1 MFQRELERLY
11 SKRKVL
17 VIGGAG
23 FIGSH
28 LVTALVA
35 LGAQV
40 TVLDNLSIGS
50 LHNLRPVITRV
61 KFFYAD
67 VTSASGL
74 LRGTMGQDMVF
85 HCVEEKNRANL
96 ADNPEHHDMQ
106 GALNM
111 LQACRRNRVSQVV
124 FMSLIDAYE
133 NKSLLSTNFSSVA
146 ERSYKEFAELYE
158 IKMSWLR
165 YDHASAAQK
174 TNSDNAVAQKIEEA
188 LIMPLTSNALWQT
201 HDIVGNV
208 QDYQRLLGGFET
220 ERSVENLF
228 EPPHY

>member
-17 VIGGAG
+17 VVGGAG

-28 LVTALVA
+28 VVTALVA

-50 LHNLRPVITRV
+50 LQNLRPVITQV

-85 HCVEEKNRANL
+85 HCVEQKNRANL
-96 ADNPEHHDMQ
+96 MEDPEHYDVQ
-106 GALNM
+106 ETLNM
-111 LQACRRNRVSQVV
+111 LQACRRNRVAQVV

-133 NKSLLSTNFSSVA
+133 NKSLLSTNFSSVV

-165 YDHASAAQK
+165 YDHTFVSQK
-174 TNSDNAVAQKIEEA
+174 TDSDNVVSQKMEEA
-188 LIMPLTSNALWQT
+188 LIMPLTNNSLWRV
-201 HDIVGNV
+201 HNIVGNV